1 MHAHRHLFEVGLMC
15 ETLGVSRSGYYAW
28 KHRPPSRRTCENE
41 GLRPRIRAIHE
52 GSGKTYGAPRIQQ
65 ELADEGK
72 RHGVKRIAR
81 LMRQEGLKAS
91 WKRRFRVTT
100 GSDHRLP
107 TSPNVLDRNF
117 TARGPNERWVGDIT
131 YIPTFEGWLYLAVL
145 IDLHSRRVVGWAT
158 SNRLTKQLATGA
170 LHAALGQRDAPKG
183 LLHHT
188 DRGSQYASND
198 YQRLLDAH
206 DFEGSMSRKGNC
218 WDNAVAESFF
228 ATLKKDLVHR
238 ARFRTRAEAR
248 VRLFEYIEL
257 FYNPKR
263 RHSSLG
269 GMSPVEFERITELA

>member
-1 MHAHRHLFEVGLMC
+1 MC
-15 ETLGVSRSGYYAW
+15 ETLEVSRSGYYAW
-28 KHRPPSRRTCENE
+28 IHRPQSRRSREDE

-52 GSGKTYGAPRIQQ
+52 GSGKTYGAPRIQG

-72 RHGVKRIAR
+72 HHGVKRIAR
-81 LMRQEGLKAS
+81 LMRQEGLRAS
-91 WKRRFRVTT
+91 WKKRFRPSQ
-100 GSDHRLP
+100 GADHRLP
-107 TSPNVLDRNF
+107 TSPNVLARDF
-117 TARGPNERWVGDIT
+117 TAKSPNERWVGDIT

-158 SNRLTKQLATGA
+158 SERMTKQLATDA
-170 LHAALGQRDAPKG
+170 LHAALGQRDPQKG

-198 YQRLLDAH
+198 YQRMLGTH
-206 DFEGSMSRKGNC
+206 DFEGSMSRRGNC

-228 ATLKKDLVHR
+228 ATLKKELVHR
-238 ARFRTRAEAR
+238 ERFRTRASAR
-248 VRLFEYIEL
+248 VRLFDYIEL

-269 GMSPVEFERITELA
+269 GMSPVEFEKITELA